1 MRKERKPIK
10 SRKPRK
16 TRKTSKLRR
25 SRRHRGGSNNVT
37 TEDVHLSVNNTG
49 NNPGRNNGNKGKG
62 TFMNRVRKT
71 ARNMKKSASNY
82 YTKEVEPA
90 ASTARQQLSK
100 HMGNTREAA
109 DKHFGEMARG
119 IKDRLKK
126 VDIGKETQKFKEE
139 LSGTRKVLGNARNEF
154 LKKTK
159 PARNE
164 AARLA
169 GKGVT
174 KGMSMARGV
183 GQSAKNYL
191 KRKNEQYGISKG
203 MKNARKKT
211 FKKMSSS
218 AADTARFAGEAA
230 QIFNPFSQS

>member
-1 MRKERKPIK
+1 MNK
-10 SRKPRK
+10 
-16 TRKTSKLRR
+16 
-25 SRRHRGGSNNVT
+25 V
-37 TEDVHLSVNNTG
+37 
-49 NNPGRNNGNKGKG
+49 RN
-62 TFMNRVRKT
+62 T
-71 ARNMKKSASNY
+71 ARNMKNRATKY
-82 YTKEVEPA
+82 YTQEVEPA

-100 HMGNTREAA
+100 HMDNTREAA
-109 DKHFGEMARG
+109 GKHFREMASG

-126 VDIGKETQKFKEE
+126 VGIDKEKQKFNEE
-139 LSGTRKVLGNARNEF
+139 FAGTRKVLGNARNEF

-174 KGMSMARGV
+174 KGISIAQGV
-183 GQSAKNYL
+183 KKSAKNYL

-203 MKNARKKT
+203 MKNARNKT
-211 FKKMSSS
+211 VKTIRSS
-218 AADTARFAGEAA
+218 ATDTARFAGEAA